1 MSLEEVKEKLK
12 KYGQEHLLLSYERLN
27 DAGKEKLLEQIENIN
42 FEECKE
48 LFELTKQTKKF
59 DDVKLEPL
67 KVTDASKLTDEEI
80 TKITRLGEK
89 IIKNGKYAVVMM
101 AGGQGTRL
109 GHNGPKGTF
118 DFGLASHKTIFEVF
132 ADKFKEVERVFGV
145 TVPWYIMTSRDNN
158 KQTTDFFEK
167 NNYFG
172 YKGIKTFFNQKE
184 LPMMDESG
192 KLVLDENGLVKE
204 AANGHG
210 GVYEALVENGALDE
224 MKKEGIEWL
233 FICGVDNVLAKLVDP
248 VLVGYSAMN
257 NYKITSVSC
266 IKAEPQ
272 EKVGVLCKKNGKP
285 SVVEYTEMPDEL
297 KEAVNEDGELKYGEG
312 HILMNLFNISV
323 ISDIAKNKL
332 EYHVAHKKC
341 DYMDENG
348 NMVKATEPNAY
359 KFETLLFDAFER
371 VDDLGVLRYHREEC
385 FAPIKNAEGKDSPE
399 TARALYE
406 DYYNLK

>member
-204 AANGHG
+204 VE
-210 GVYEALVENGALDE
+210 GVKQV
-224 MKKEGIEWL
+224 I
-233 FICGVDNVLAKLVDP
+233 GV
-248 VLVGYSAMN
+248 
-257 NYKITSVSC
+257 
-266 IKAEPQ
+266 
-272 EKVGVLCKKNGKP
+272 
-285 SVVEYTEMPDEL
+285 
-297 KEAVNEDGELKYGEG
+297 
-312 HILMNLFNISV
+312 
-323 ISDIAKNKL
+323 
-332 EYHVAHKKC
+332 
-341 DYMDENG
+341 
-348 NMVKATEPNAY
+348 
-359 KFETLLFDAFER
+359 
-371 VDDLGVLRYHREEC
+371 
-385 FAPIKNAEGKDSPE
+385 
-399 TARALYE
+399 
-406 DYYNLK
+406 